1 MSMNNGPGANNETVF
16 TMEATPLKYGPGAS
30 EEAGWELKRM
40 GVGRVM
46 LVSDP
51 GVVKAEITGR
61 IVELIEAEGIEVE
74 VWDRSRVEPTD
85 DSFQAAADFAVEG
98 DFEGFVAVGG
108 GTSIDT
114 AKVSNL
120 IATHG
125 GEIIDYVNAPVGGG
139 KKPPGPLKLLLAI
152 PTTAGTGA

>member
-1 MSMNNGPGANNETVF
+1 MNKGSGSNNETVF

-51 GVVKAEITGR
+51 GVVKADITGR
-61 IVELIEAEGIEVE
+61 IQELIEAEGIEVE

-85 DSFQAAADFAVEG
+85 DSFQAAAGRAS
-98 DFEGFVAVGG
+98 
-108 GTSIDT
+108 TQPRS
-114 AKVSNL
+114 
-120 IATHG
+120 
-125 GEIIDYVNAPVGGG
+125 
-139 KKPPGPLKLLLAI
+139 
-152 PTTAGTGA
+152 PTL